1 MSALSALANYT
12 DDEEEEENEVIE
24 STNIAT
30 SEQKGF
36 NASRFTVIRH
46 WWHRLTS
53 IYSTA
58 AAIAAANATTIA
70 AFFNQAN
77 RISS

>member
-12 DDEEEEENEVIE
+12 DDEEEEENEEIQ

-36 NASRFTVIRH
+36 NAFKPLQIVIA
-46 WWHRLTS
+46 S
-53 IYSTA
+53 KD
-58 AAIAAANATTIA
+58 
-70 AFFNQAN
+70 
-77 RISS
+77 